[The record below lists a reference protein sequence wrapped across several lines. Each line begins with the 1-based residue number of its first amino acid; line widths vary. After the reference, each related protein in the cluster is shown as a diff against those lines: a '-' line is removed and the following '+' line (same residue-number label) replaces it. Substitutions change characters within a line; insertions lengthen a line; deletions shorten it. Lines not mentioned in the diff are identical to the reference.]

1 MLNRPGARFLIV
13 GFLALMM
20 AVPLF
25 LVGSIIDGR
34 LSASRDVQDRVSREW
49 GGSQTLSG
57 PLVCPLKSG
66 PP

>member
-34 LSASRDVQDRVSREW
+34 LSASRRTGCRAN
-49 GGSQTLSG
+49 GAGRRRSQG
-57 PLVCPLKSG
+57 RA
-66 PP
+66 